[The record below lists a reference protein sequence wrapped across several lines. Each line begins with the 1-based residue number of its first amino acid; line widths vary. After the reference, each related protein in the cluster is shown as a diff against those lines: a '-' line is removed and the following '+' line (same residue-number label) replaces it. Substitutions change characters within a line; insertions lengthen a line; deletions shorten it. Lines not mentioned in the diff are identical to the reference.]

1 MSQYGDNP
9 PGPEQGPAGGGNQY
23 GSGPYGDQGGQQ
35 YGGQQYGGQ
44 QSGGQQYGNQYGGQQ
59 YGNQYGGQ
67 QYGNDNPYAQGG
79 YGQAATRGPRPRS
92 VDLAIKLIYANV
104 ALGIVSTLVQFLF
117 LDSMI
122 DEQLAGAGVA
132 LSQDAVRTTVI
143 VSILVGLVISVGIA
157 VLFAVFIGKGA
168 NWARIV
174 YTVLSALGIVF
185 GLIGLGSLPAIPLL
199 LSVVGYAITV
209 AALVMLYRPD
219 SNAWFAGR

>member
-1 MSQYGDNP
+1 M
-9 PGPEQGPAGGGNQY
+9 
-23 GSGPYGDQGGQQ
+23 
-35 YGGQQYGGQ
+35 
-44 QSGGQQYGNQYGGQQ
+44 
-59 YGNQYGGQ
+59 
-67 QYGNDNPYAQGG
+67 
-79 YGQAATRGPRPRS
+79 
-92 VDLAIKLIYANV
+92 